1 MAEAKKTAKAT
12 VKKPVAKAAEKV
24 AAETT
29 AKKVAAEATAKK
41 TTAKTTE
48 TKTTA
53 AKTTAA
59 KKTTTR
65 TAAAKTK
72 KTAAVKENISIQ
84 FAGKEYTTE
93 QLVKIA
99 KDVWEFDLA
108 KNPADFKEVQLYVTE
123 LRQEASTSDPDL
135 LSELMNCRGAA
146 PHGAAS
152 FLSGGGASSYIK
164 NGPIP

>member
-29 AKKVAAEATAKK
+29 AKKAAAK
-41 TTAKTTE
+41 TTAAKTAATKTTE

-72 KTAAVKENISIQ
+72 KAAAVKENISIQ
-84 FAGKEYTTE
+84 FAGKDYTTE

-99 KDVWEFDLA
+99 KDVWEFDL
-108 KNPADFKEVQLYVTE
+108 KKDPADFKEVQLYVKPEEAKAYYVINGTE
-123 LRQEASTSDPDL
+123 T
-135 LSELMNCRGAA
+135 G
-146 PHGAAS
+146 S
-152 FLSGGGASSYIK
+152 FDI
-164 NGPIP
+164 

>member
-12 VKKPVAKAAEKV
+12 VKKPVAKAAEKT

-29 AKKVAAEATAKK
+29 VKK

-53 AKTTAA
+53 AKTAAA
-59 KKTTTR
+59 KKTTTK
-65 TAAAKTK
+65 TTAAKTK
-72 KTAAVKENISIQ
+72 KAAAVKENISIQ

-108 KNPADFKEVQLYVTE
+108 KNPADFKEVQLYVKPEEAKAYYVINGTE
-123 LRQEASTSDPDL
+123 T
-135 LSELMNCRGAA
+135 G
-146 PHGAAS
+146 S
-152 FLSGGGASSYIK
+152 FDI
-164 NGPIP
+164 

>member
-12 VKKPVAKAAEKV
+12 VKKPVAKAA
-24 AAETT
+24 AETT
-29 AKKVAAEATAKK
+29 VKKAAAKA
-41 TTAKTTE
+41 TE

-72 KTAAVKENISIQ
+72 KAAAVKETISIQ
-84 FAGKEYTTE
+84 FAGKDYTTE

-99 KDVWEFDLA
+99 KDVWEFDL
-108 KNPADFKEVQLYVTE
+108 KKDPADFKEVQLYVKPEEAKAYYVINGTE
-123 LRQEASTSDPDL
+123 T
-135 LSELMNCRGAA
+135 G
-146 PHGAAS
+146 S
-152 FLSGGGASSYIK
+152 FDI
-164 NGPIP
+164 

>member
-12 VKKPVAKAAEKV
+12 VKKPVAKAA
-24 AAETT
+24 AETT
-29 AKKVAAEATAKK
+29 KKAAEATAKK
-41 TTAKTTE
+41 AAAKTTAAKTTE

-72 KTAAVKENISIQ
+72 KAAAVKENISIQ

-99 KDVWEFDLA
+99 KDVWEFDL
-108 KNPADFKEVQLYVTE
+108 KKDPADFKEVQLYVKPEEAKAYYVINGTE
-123 LRQEASTSDPDL
+123 T
-135 LSELMNCRGAA
+135 G
-146 PHGAAS
+146 S
-152 FLSGGGASSYIK
+152 FNI
-164 NGPIP
+164 

>member
-72 KTAAVKENISIQ
+72 KAAAVKESISIQ

-99 KDVWEFDLA
+99 KDVWEFDL
-108 KNPADFKEVQLYVTE
+108 KKDPADFKEVQLYVKPEEAKAYYVINGTE
-123 LRQEASTSDPDL
+123 T
-135 LSELMNCRGAA
+135 G
-146 PHGAAS
+146 S
-152 FLSGGGASSYIK
+152 FDI
-164 NGPIP
+164 

>member
-24 AAETT
+24 AAET
-29 AKKVAAEATAKK
+29 TAKK

-72 KTAAVKENISIQ
+72 KAAAVKENISIQ

-108 KNPADFKEVQLYVTE
+108 KNPADFKEVQLYVKPEEAKAYYVINGTE
-123 LRQEASTSDPDL
+123 T
-135 LSELMNCRGAA
+135 G
-146 PHGAAS
+146 S
-152 FLSGGGASSYIK
+152 FDI
-164 NGPIP
+164 

>member
-12 VKKPVAKAAEKV
+12 VKKPVAKAAAEKT

-72 KTAAVKENISIQ
+72 KAAAVKENISIQ

-108 KNPADFKEVQLYVTE
+108 KNPADFKEVQLYVKPEEAKAYYVINGTE
-123 LRQEASTSDPDL
+123 T
-135 LSELMNCRGAA
+135 G
-146 PHGAAS
+146 S
-152 FLSGGGASSYIK
+152 FDI
-164 NGPIP
+164 

>member
-12 VKKPVAKAAEKV
+12 VKKPVAKAAAEKTV
-24 AAETT
+24 AET
-29 AKKVAAEATAKK
+29 TAKK

-59 KKTTTR
+59 KKTTTK

-72 KTAAVKENISIQ
+72 KAAAVKENISIQ
-84 FAGKEYTTE
+84 FAGKDYTTE

-99 KDVWEFDLA
+99 KDVWEFDL
-108 KNPADFKEVQLYVTE
+108 KKDPADFKEVQLYVKPEEAKAYYVINGTE
-123 LRQEASTSDPDL
+123 T
-135 LSELMNCRGAA
+135 G
-146 PHGAAS
+146 S
-152 FLSGGGASSYIK
+152 FDI
-164 NGPIP
+164 

>member
-108 KNPADFKEVQLYVTE
+108 KNPADFKEVQLYVKPEEAKAYYVINGTE
-123 LRQEASTSDPDL
+123 T
-135 LSELMNCRGAA
+135 G
-146 PHGAAS
+146 S
-152 FLSGGGASSYIK
+152 FDI
-164 NGPIP
+164 

>member
-12 VKKPVAKAAEKV
+12 VKKPVAKAA
-24 AAETT
+24 AETT
-29 AKKVAAEATAKK
+29 KKAAEATAKK
-41 TTAKTTE
+41 AAAKTTAAKTAATKTTE

-72 KTAAVKENISIQ
+72 KAAAVKENISIQ
-84 FAGKEYTTE
+84 FAGKDYTTE

-99 KDVWEFDLA
+99 KDVWEFDL
-108 KNPADFKEVQLYVTE
+108 KKDPADFKEVQLYVKPEEAKVYYVINGTE
-123 LRQEASTSDPDL
+123 TGS
-135 LSELMNCRGAA
+135 SE
-146 PHGAAS
+146 
-152 FLSGGGASSYIK
+152 
-164 NGPIP
+164 

>member
-12 VKKPVAKAAEKV
+12 VKKPVAKAAAEKT

-29 AKKVAAEATAKK
+29 VKK

-53 AKTTAA
+53 AKTAAA
-59 KKTTTR
+59 KKTTTK
-65 TAAAKTK
+65 TTAAKTK
-72 KTAAVKENISIQ
+72 KAAAVKENISIQ

-99 KDVWEFDLA
+99 KDVWEFDL
-108 KNPADFKEVQLYVTE
+108 KKDPADFKEVQLYVKPEEAKAYYVINGTE
-123 LRQEASTSDPDL
+123 T
-135 LSELMNCRGAA
+135 G
-146 PHGAAS
+146 S
-152 FLSGGGASSYIK
+152 FDI
-164 NGPIP
+164 

>member
-53 AKTTAA
+53 AKTTTTAA

-72 KTAAVKENISIQ
+72 KAAAVKENISIQ

-99 KDVWEFDLA
+99 KDVWEFDL
-108 KNPADFKEVQLYVTE
+108 KKDPADFKEVQLYVKPEEAKAYYVINGTE
-123 LRQEASTSDPDL
+123 T
-135 LSELMNCRGAA
+135 G
-146 PHGAAS
+146 S
-152 FLSGGGASSYIK
+152 FDI
-164 NGPIP
+164 

>member
-12 VKKPVAKAAEKV
+12 VKKPVAKAAAEKT

-29 AKKVAAEATAKK
+29 VKK

-53 AKTTAA
+53 AKTAAA
-59 KKTTTR
+59 KKTTTK
-65 TAAAKTK
+65 TTAAKTK
-72 KTAAVKENISIQ
+72 KAAAVKENISIQ

-108 KNPADFKEVQLYVTE
+108 KNPADFKEVQLYVKPEEAKAYYVINGTE
-123 LRQEASTSDPDL
+123 T
-135 LSELMNCRGAA
+135 G
-146 PHGAAS
+146 S
-152 FLSGGGASSYIK
+152 FDI
-164 NGPIP
+164 